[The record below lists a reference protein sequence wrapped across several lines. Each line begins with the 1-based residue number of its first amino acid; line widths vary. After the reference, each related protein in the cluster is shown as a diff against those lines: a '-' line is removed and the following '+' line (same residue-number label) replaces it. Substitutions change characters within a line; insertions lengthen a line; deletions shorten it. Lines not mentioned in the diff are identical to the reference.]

1 MRRPQR
7 RSTVLGLSAGGTA
20 AIVGAMLSSVIFAGA
35 PSAGAAP
42 RLLGTLLK
50 IAADELTTDPAG
62 STVMARGHVQVTY
75 GGALAKSDLFRLNR
89 PARAAELI
97 GHVVVTDPRGR
108 ASGDAV
114 TLRLGPDDQIVSFV
128 VTGHAGFESTEYALS
143 ADQITADRPSGHL
156 VAAGHLTAFSAPD
169 LIITG
174 ERGAYDQRTQYGI
187 VTGHAA
193 ASSKEGRLQ
202 GDWIELFRA
211 AGRAVVH
218 GPVEAELSGATIT
231 GDQATIDFQ
240 RSAAVF
246 AGRVVVTRRQGT
258 MWADRATIF
267 YGDRRIIAEG
277 ATRATLADLGEG
289 AP

>member
-1 MRRPQR
+1 MRLPHR

-20 AIVGAMLSSVIFAGA
+20 VIAGAVLSCVIFASV
-35 PSAGAAP
+35 PSADAAS
-42 RLLGTLLK
+42 RLLGNLLN
-50 IAADELTTDPAG
+50 IAADELTTDTAG
-62 STVMARGHVQVTY
+62 ATVLARGHVQVTY
-75 GGALAKSDLFRLNR
+75 GGAQAKSDVFRLNR
-89 PARAAELI
+89 PARAAELT
-97 GHVVVTDPRGR
+97 GHVVVTNQRGR
-108 ASGDAV
+108 ASGDAA
-114 TLRLGPDDQIVSFV
+114 TLLLGPDDQIVSFV
-128 VTGHAGFESTEYALS
+128 VTGHAGFESPKYALI
-143 ADQITADRPSGHL
+143 ADQITADQRSGRL

-174 ERGAYDQRTQYGI
+174 ERGAYDQRAQYGV

-202 GDWIELFRA
+202 GEWIELFRA

-218 GPVEAELSGATIT
+218 GPVEADFYGATVT
-231 GDQATIDFQ
+231 GDQATIDF
-240 RSAAVF
+240 RTSAAVF
-246 AGRVVVTRRQGT
+246 VGRVVVTRRQGT
-258 MWADRATIF
+258 MWADRATVF